1 MPKMTGTRFESLFE
15 GCGIS
20 MRRRDFAK
28 TQELP
33 GKRDDLDKKRGIVF
47 YMKKG
52 AAVAAPF
59 T

>member
-1 MPKMTGTRFESLFE
+1 MTGTRFESLFE

-28 TQELP
+28 TQELQ

-52 AAVAAPF
+52 AAAAAPF